1 MDRFLSTAV
10 MNIDAK
16 GRVSV
21 PGRFRAVLAVRQIQ
35 ELYALRCLDMPA
47 LDVGGPDLLDAY
59 EARIASEDPFL
70 QTGDDMSFF
79 IHGDGDFLK
88 MDSEGRL
95 QVSDFMRQH
104 AHLTDKIA
112 FVGRGRHFQIWEPE
126 RLNDYASQVRA
137 RLLKLRRS
145 QLATATGGAPQG
157 EPE

>member
-21 PGRFRAVLAVRQIQ
+21 PHRFRAVLMARGYG
-35 ELYALRCLDMPA
+35 ELYALRCLDVPA
-47 LDVGGPDLLDAY
+47 LDVGGQDLLDAY
-59 EARIASEDPFL
+59 EQRIASEDPFL
-70 QTGDDMSFF
+70 QSADDMSFF

-88 MDSEGRL
+88 MDQEGRL

-104 AHLTDKIA
+104 CNISDSIA
-112 FVGRGRHFQIWEPE
+112 FVGRGKHFQIWEPT
-126 RLNDYASQVRA
+126 RLADYSSQVRT
-137 RLLKLRRS
+137 RLLKLRQA
-145 QLATATGGAPQG
+145 QLGARQG

>member
-1 MDRFLSTAV
+1 MDRFLSTAI

-21 PGRFRAVLAVRQIQ
+21 PGRFRQVILARGYQ
-35 ELYALRCLDMPA
+35 ELYALRCLDIAA

-70 QTGDDMSFF
+70 QTADDMSFF

-88 MDSEGRL
+88 LDSEGRL
-95 QVSDFMRQH
+95 QVSDFIREH
-104 AHLTDKIA
+104 TKLVDKIA
-112 FVGRGRHFQIWEPE
+112 FVGRGKHFQIWEPQ
-126 RLNDYASQVRA
+126 RLLDYSADVRA
-137 RLLKLRRS
+137 RLLKLR
-145 QLATATGGAPQG
+145 QAKLGAAQG

>member
-21 PGRFRAVLAVRQIQ
+21 PGRFRSVLLARGYS
-35 ELYALRCLDMPA
+35 ELYALRCLDIPA

-70 QTGDDMSFF
+70 QSADDMSFF

-88 MDSEGRL
+88 MDQEGRL
-95 QVSDFMRQH
+95 QVSDFIRTH
-104 AHLTDKIA
+104 CHIADTIA
-112 FVGRGRHFQIWEPE
+112 FVGRGKHFQIWDPE
-126 RLNDYASQVRA
+126 RLADYSAQVRA
-137 RLLKLRRS
+137 RLLKLRQA
-145 QLATATGGAPQG
+145 QLAAPQG

>member
-1 MDRFLSTAV
+1 M

-21 PGRFRAVLAVRQIQ
+21 PGRFRQVILARGYP

-47 LDVGGPDLLDAY
+47 LDVGGPDLLDAF
-59 EARIASEDPFL
+59 EARIATEDPFL
-70 QTGDDMSFF
+70 QTADDMSYF

-95 QVSDFMRQH
+95 QVSDFIRSHCQI
-104 AHLTDKIA
+104 TDRIA
-112 FVGRGRHFQIWEPE
+112 FVGRGNHFQIWEPE
-126 RLNDYASQVRA
+126 RLSVHSAQVRA
-137 RLLKLRRS
+137 RLLKLRQA
-145 QLATATGGAPQG
+145 QLGAAQG